1 MVVIASLLLAQAAAG
16 GWSMGRPT
24 ECGYDGGR
32 RPNIWERAKSPDL
45 RHYCD
50 LVASAA
56 SKLAGTASM
65 AAAALEAAREADGV
79 LPGRGAPRVL
89 EGRALAAL
97 GRMPEALTALRDART
112 RDPRALDDPASLLA
126 FARVLATTGHGAEA
140 ADAYRAVLPRAVGLG
155 SSERTLVALE
165 AGLVAMGL
173 GPDRIE
179 EATADLR
186 EALRDAQQGDAEDFV
201 VLALSLSL
209 DRAGKTDE
217 AGALLAERQ
226 RGDPRAIVSAWTSRY
241 PVGVSPP
248 EASALA
254 ALALATTDAA
264 GAREGWEENLRLAP
278 QGPWAAHARA
288 QLASLGR
295 RGVAPGNRRAGGG
308 SR

>member
-1 MVVIASLLLAQAAAG
+1 MVVIASLVLAQAAAG

-24 ECGYDGGR
+24 ECSYDGGR

-45 RHYCD
+45 RRYCD

-97 GRMPEALTALRDART
+97 GRTPEALTALRDARA
-112 RDPRALDDPASLLA
+112 RDPRALDEPASLLA
-126 FARVLATTGHGAEA
+126 YARVLAMTGQTAEA

-165 AGLVAMGL
+165 AGLVAMEL
-173 GPDRIE
+173 GPERIE

-209 DRAGKTDE
+209 DRTGKADE
-217 AGALLAERQ
+217 AGALLSERQ
-226 RGDPRAIVSAWTSRY
+226 RGDPRAIVSAWVSRH

-254 ALALATTDAA
+254 ALALDRSDPA
-264 GAREGWEENLRLAP
+264 GARDGWEEHLRLAP
-278 QGPWAAHARA
+278 QGRWAAHAKA
-288 QLASLGR
+288 HLAVLAGQ
-295 RGVAPGNRRAGGG
+295 RGARGGA
-308 SR
+308 R